1 MRGAAA
7 APPPAARPA
16 PDAAAATEGV
26 AEIGR
31 ESESKRRNEAR
42 RSDRKKLKDERRLER
57 QSASSAP
64 VDEAAMMARFQELNE
79 QRAAG
84 TISEAHYEAQRSEI
98 FVALGLEDPVEAT
111 ESGDD
116 AERSSQ

>member
-1 MRGAAA
+1 
-7 APPPAARPA
+7 
-16 PDAAAATEGV
+16 
-26 AEIGR
+26 
-31 ESESKRRNEAR
+31 
-42 RSDRKKLKDERRLER
+42 
-57 QSASSAP
+57 
-64 VDEAAMMARFQELNE
+64 MMARFQELNE

>member
-1 MRGAAA
+1 VPQVARH
-7 APPPAARPA
+7 APHV
-16 PDAAAATEGV
+16 AAATEGV

-42 RSDRKKLKDERRLER
+42 RSDRRKLKDERRLER
-57 QSASSAP
+57 QSAASSP

-98 FVALGLEDPVEAT
+98 FVALGLEDPVET
-111 ESGDD
+111 SEPSDD
-116 AERSSQ
+116 AEQRSE